1 MWEKIPEVAEI
12 MLEGDEIDGL
22 IVVGGF
28 AGWDFL
34 NPNVAPEVESSAKK
48 MAALIAKNRQA
59 PPNLYVLLVCGLQV
73 LRHASRKPGTAIQ
86 GSPRRRKYDGGVSSV
101 RPIQSNED

>member
-1 MWEKIPEVAEI
+1 MWEKIPEVADI

-48 MAALIAKNRQA
+48 MAALIAKTDK
-59 PPNLYVLLVCGLQV
+59 PLLIYTYYSYADSKV
-73 LRHASRKPGTAIQ
+73 LRHASRKP
-86 GSPRRRKYDGGVSSV
+86 SPRYSWITTT
-101 RPIQSNED
+101 P